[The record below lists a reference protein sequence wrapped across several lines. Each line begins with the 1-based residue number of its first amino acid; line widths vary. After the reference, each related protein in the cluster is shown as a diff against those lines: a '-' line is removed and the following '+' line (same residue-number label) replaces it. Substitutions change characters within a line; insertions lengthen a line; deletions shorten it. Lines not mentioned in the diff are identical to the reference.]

1 MFVYDL
7 YSIYLIKPLIFS
19 LYYKIFVFFFLFQTP
34 AAVQFIE
41 QADENNII
49 KCRHVV
55 WLLPW
60 CIISAFTEV
69 IYLKEFLS
77 KWFL

>member
-7 YSIYLIKPLIFS
+7 YSIYLIRP
-19 LYYKIFVFFFLFQTP
+19 LYYITLYIILQDFCVFFYQTP

-55 WLLPW
+55 
-60 CIISAFTEV
+60 
-69 IYLKEFLS
+69 
-77 KWFL
+77 

>member
-19 LYYKIFVFFFLFQTP
+19 LYYRIFVFFFLFQTP

-55 WLLPW
+55 
-60 CIISAFTEV
+60 
-69 IYLKEFLS
+69 
-77 KWFL
+77 